1 MKLLIIGKNSL
12 LCRLFLENTSIK
24 DYQVYSRNKIKNIN
38 FDNFTHVI
46 NFSFNPKLKTNKYNQ
61 KLDLDLKLSRIISKH
76 NIIYIFISTRF
87 VYSGVNNKF
96 TETLRNLKPKCIYG
110 KNKLIIENKIRKI
123 IPKKYLILRMST
135 ILYFNLNYKR
145 KLFSYTILKRL
156 KRNKKIYFDFKKDTF
171 KDFILPTYFAKCLDK
186 LILNNVTGTYNLCS
200 GIKIKVINIAKKIIE
215 GFKEG
220 KIIFDN
226 KNNIDQ
232 NFSMSNKKILKKT
245 GILLSLKEI
254 FDYCIYMGL
263 KTKNE

>member
-24 DYQVYSRNKIKNIN
+24 DYQVYSRHKIKKIN

-46 NFSFNPKLKTNKYNQ
+46 NFSFNPKLKKNKYNQ
-61 KLDLDLKLSRIISKH
+61 KLDFDLKLSSIISKH

-96 TETLRNLKPKCIYG
+96 TETVRKLKPKSIYG

-123 IPKKYLILRMST
+123 IPKKHLILRMST

-145 KLFSYTILKRL
+145 KLFSYAILKGL
-156 KRNKKIYFDFKKDTF
+156 KRNKKIYFDFRKDTF

-186 LILNNVTGTYNLCS
+186 LILNNATGTYNLCS
-200 GIKIKVINIAKKIIE
+200 GIKIKVINIAKKVIE

-220 KIIFDN
+220 KIIFNN
-226 KNNIDQ
+226 KSNIDQ

-254 FDYCIYMGL
+254 YDYCIYMGL